1 MRRRFRTRKKLL
13 TPAEKKERF
22 TQAVYSFAMVIAWTA
37 VLAIFIKWKM
47 DQDAK
52 FNKQNVELKS
62 KHR

>member
-22 TQAVYSFAMVIAWTA
+22 TQVVYNFAMAIAWTA
-37 VLAIFIKWKM
+37 VLAMIIKWKM

-52 FNKQNVELKS
+52 FNRQNVELKS
-62 KHR
+62 KHP